1 MDDDWWQGKH
11 AKTGEVGLF
20 PATYVSLNEKAADK
34 EEEAPAPAPAPSL
47 PSREETQ
54 AAPALPSRSEQKP
67 ESKTA
72 TAEYD
77 YEKDEDNEIG
87 FSEGDLIVEIEF
99 VDDDWWQGKHSKTG
113 EVGLFPANYVVL
125 NE

>member
-1 MDDDWWQGKH
+1 MIIDIEFVDDDWWQGKH

-67 ESKTA
+67 ESKLLQLNTI
-72 TAEYD
+72 T
-77 YEKDEDNEIG
+77 KRT
-87 FSEGDLIVEIEF
+87 
-99 VDDDWWQGKHSKTG
+99 KTMKL
-113 EVGLFPANYVVL
+113 VFRR
-125 NE
+125 